1 MSTDHVP
8 YDWQLQKA
16 RGRDDFS
23 QIPNGAPGVEDR
35 LHMLHH
41 FGVGSGRI
49 SLSRLVELTST
60 NPAKLFGLY
69 PRKGAIAP
77 GSDADIVV
85 FDPGRLHTITAKTHH
100 TGSDYNLFEGTTV
113 TGAPALVLS
122 RGQVIVEDG
131 ELCAS
136 PGSGRFVARARF
148 GETPPPEVG

>member
-1 MSTDHVP
+1 MWAETCAQYLFIDETTLERPDFEGGKFVYTPPPREQYHQEHLWRALVSDTLSVVSTDHVP

-69 PRKGAIAP
+69 PRKG
-77 GSDADIVV
+77 S
-85 FDPGRLHTITAKTHH
+85 H
-100 TGSDYNLFEGTTV
+100 
-113 TGAPALVLS
+113 
-122 RGQVIVEDG
+122 
-131 ELCAS
+131 
-136 PGSGRFVARARF
+136 RAR
-148 GETPPPEVG
+148 ERR